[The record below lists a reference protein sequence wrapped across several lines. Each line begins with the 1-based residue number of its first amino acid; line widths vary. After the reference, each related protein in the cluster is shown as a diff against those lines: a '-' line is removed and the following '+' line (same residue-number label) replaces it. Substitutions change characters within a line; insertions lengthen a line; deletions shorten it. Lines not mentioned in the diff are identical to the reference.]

1 MIFFAVRQRGPCRAD
16 SGLRSRWRSSSQG
29 DEENQLQ
36 GVPVPSGNH
45 PAGDL
50 ALRPVYPEL
59 SRRRRFVGGTGIM
72 VSYETVRRWVNH
84 FGPMIAA
91 NLRKRRPKPYTTW
104 HLDEVYLK
112 IDGRMVYLWRAVDA
126 EGEVLDVLV
135 QAKRNKRAAQKLMR
149 KLLKKYGFV
158 PDKLVTDD
166 LRSYAAAASVRV
178 GGNPP
183 ERGLKSGQTPPIA
196 ETVVSA

>member
-1 MIFFAVRQRGPCRAD
+1 
-16 SGLRSRWRSSSQG
+16 
-29 DEENQLQ
+29 
-36 GVPVPSGNH
+36 
-45 PAGDL
+45 
-50 ALRPVYPEL
+50 
-59 SRRRRFVGGTGIM
+59 M

-135 QAKRNKRAAQKLMR
+135 QTRRNKQAA
-149 KLLKKYGFV
+149 
-158 PDKLVTDD
+158 
-166 LRSYAAAASVRV
+166 LRIPAKVSLSACSSPQHIQVQRHLISGRTHEPSGPRRCRHGTKPSPRRDFSDAKFPASNFR
-178 GGNPP
+178 
-183 ERGLKSGQTPPIA
+183 
-196 ETVVSA
+196 

>member
-1 MIFFAVRQRGPCRAD
+1 MTKISYDGYR
-16 SGLRSRWRSSSQG
+16 
-29 DEENQLQ
+29 
-36 GVPVPSGNH
+36 NH

-50 ALRPVYPEL
+50 ALSPVHAEL
-59 SRRRRFVGGTGIM
+59 SRRRRFIGERGIM

-91 NLRKRRPKPYTTW
+91 DLRKRRPKPHATW

-135 QAKRNKRAAQKLMR
+135 QARRNKRAALKLMR
-149 KLLKKYGFV
+149 NLLKKYGFV

-166 LRSYAAAASVRV
+166 LFSRV
-178 GGNPP
+178 P
-183 ERGLKSGQTPPIA
+183 LST
-196 ETVVSA
+196 T

>member
-1 MIFFAVRQRGPCRAD
+1 MTAYPQSSASTYALHLLPGSTDFFDPSHSLNFDQRRRPDRPCHAD

-29 DEENQLQ
+29 DEENQPQ

-59 SRRRRFVGGTGIM
+59 SRRRRFVGGTRYHG
-72 VSYETVRRWVNH
+72 V
-84 FGPMIAA
+84 
-91 NLRKRRPKPYTTW
+91 LRNCPALGEPLKPYTTW

-126 EGEVLDVLV
+126 EGELLDVLV
-135 QAKRNKRAAQKLMR
+135 QAKR
-149 KLLKKYGFV
+149 
-158 PDKLVTDD
+158 
-166 LRSYAAAASVRV
+166 
-178 GGNPP
+178 
-183 ERGLKSGQTPPIA
+183 
-196 ETVVSA
+196 